1 MKSPKATKP
10 MASQKPDRKPQLTP
24 EDFIAMCR
32 VKGVHFDVGGTK
44 STYQELVALGG
55 LFEHKDIKDR
65 LNQPDSRMRNWMED
79 CSWVNV
85 FYHLD
90 LSGKGYTTT
99 YIHLDEFNKHILA
112 RLTVGAKLS
121 QRDRESGEGE

>member
-1 MKSPKATKP
+1 MKHTKPTEPKKP
-10 MASQKPDRKPQLTP
+10 MAPSKKPKLTP

-32 VKGVHFDVGGTK
+32 VKGVHFDMGGSK
-44 STYQELVALGG
+44 SSYQELVEIGG

-65 LNQPDSRMRNWMED
+65 LNQPDSRMRSWMED
-79 CSWVNV
+79 GSWVNV

-121 QRDRESGEGE
+121 KLDKESGEE